1 MILRLV
7 RPYWKRS
14 ALALILLIVLVFL
27 DLSIPRLI
35 QRIIDQ
41 GVHAGSMPVVV
52 NTAALMVGISIVSF
66 ALAVGNNLLSVQVGE
81 SVARDLRQGLFVKIQ
96 QLSYGNLDHFSTG
109 TLMVRMGSD
118 TTAVQRLVQ
127 VSLRIGTRA
136 PLLMIGSLILIF
148 TTDRELA
155 LKLVPLLAVTSIVVL
170 LFVFNMEP
178 LFRSVQQRLDRL
190 NTVLQG
196 NIAGA
201 RVVKAFVRAGFEAT
215 RFARV
220 NQEFADRS
228 VRVMQFMASMP
239 PVLTTLVNIG
249 MVIVIWVGGLQSV
262 QGRLTQGQIV
272 ALANYLLTTMTPL
285 TMMTMLSNAWANGFA
300 SLGRLS
306 EVLTAVPEVQDAPD
320 AVPLPDQVKGEVSFE
335 GVRFAYDGRQG
346 APVLDGVSLRAAPGQ
361 TVALLGATGSGK
373 SSLVNLIPRF
383 YDVAGGRVAI
393 DGVDLREFEQESLRA
408 QMGIVPQDTIL
419 FSGTVR
425 DNIRYG
431 RPHAGDEEVIAAAKA
446 AQADE
451 FIRGLPNGY
460 DTHVEERG
468 VNLSGGQKQ
477 RVAIARAL
485 LLDPKILILDDST
498 SSVDVETEAKIQEA
512 LRASRRTRTTFLVA
526 QRIST
531 VLGAD
536 KILVLDQGRVAAEG
550 THAELLQRSPI
561 YKEIYDSQLGG
572 GLHDAE

>member
-1 MILRLV
+1 M
-7 RPYWKRS
+7 
-14 ALALILLIVLVFL
+14 LVFL

-52 NTAALMVGISIVSF
+52 NTAALMIGISIVSF

-190 NTVLQG
+190 NTVLQE

-201 RVVKAFVRAGFEAT
+201 RVVKAFVRAGFEAA

-320 AVPLPDQVKGEVSFE
+320 AVPLPDRVKGEVSFE
-335 GVRFAYDGRQG
+335 GVRFAYDGQQG

-383 YDVAGGRVAI
+383 YDVAGGRVTI
-393 DGVDLREFEQESLRA
+393 DGVDLRQFEQESLRA

-431 RPHAGDEEVIAAAKA
+431 RPHARDEEVIAAA
-446 AQADE
+446 
-451 FIRGLPNGY
+451 RPPRRMN
-460 DTHVEERG
+460 
-468 VNLSGGQKQ
+468 
-477 RVAIARAL
+477 
-485 LLDPKILILDDST
+485 
-498 SSVDVETEAKIQEA
+498 SSAGCRTGM
-512 LRASRRTRTTFLVA
+512 TRTSRNA
-526 QRIST
+526 GST
-531 VLGAD
+531 C
-536 KILVLDQGRVAAEG
+536 RVGKSSAW
-550 THAELLQRSPI
+550 Q
-561 YKEIYDSQLGG
+561 
-572 GLHDAE
+572 